1 MHVVAIKYYTTTT
14 FYDYFYYY
22 LAVFNHCVWVLIF
35 QCVSHTHSLLCLP
48 FASVSYSIRKTDHEE
63 PKQLLL
69 KYFGSFDSFPPDSQ
83 STAPPFSCITLLRQ
97 TSTEHVMGQMAFQTQ
112 AVICLWVMVGAD
124 HAQVPQPRWKTQK
137 HTNALCD
144 FVCVCVWDHLC
155 MHVEWSEAEG
165 GRWGILGPSWINEVT
180 SMPVGENAS
189 AVGSSGQWTSVRCP
203 GPWKSHTGRENTP
216 RPPFNHHH
224 HQPRHHTPSH
234 WSSITALFWV
244 ILLSPGCLG
253 IISFLHKKLCK
264 SFHLVWWAL
273 GPLTWVDI
281 LIHHT
286 ASLLPLSPHAQPQ
299 KQTRWEE

>member
-112 AVICLWVMVGAD
+112 AVICL
-124 HAQVPQPRWKTQK
+124 
-137 HTNALCD
+137 
-144 FVCVCVWDHLC
+144 
-155 MHVEWSEAEG
+155 
-165 GRWGILGPSWINEVT
+165 
-180 SMPVGENAS
+180 
-189 AVGSSGQWTSVRCP
+189 
-203 GPWKSHTGRENTP
+203 
-216 RPPFNHHH
+216 
-224 HQPRHHTPSH
+224 
-234 WSSITALFWV
+234 
-244 ILLSPGCLG
+244 
-253 IISFLHKKLCK
+253 
-264 SFHLVWWAL
+264 
-273 GPLTWVDI
+273 
-281 LIHHT
+281 
-286 ASLLPLSPHAQPQ
+286 
-299 KQTRWEE
+299 